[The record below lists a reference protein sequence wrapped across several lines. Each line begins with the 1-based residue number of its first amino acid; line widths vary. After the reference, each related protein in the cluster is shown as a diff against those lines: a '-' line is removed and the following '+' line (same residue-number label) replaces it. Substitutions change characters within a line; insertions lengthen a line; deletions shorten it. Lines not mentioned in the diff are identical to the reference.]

1 MCVDVCFGLRSETC
15 AKLSKS
21 IICVLKCVG
30 KCKVR
35 HVRG

>member
-1 MCVDVCFGLRSETC
+1 MCVVCFELQSETC

-21 IICVLKCVG
+21 IKCVFKCVG